1 MTTKSRRT
9 TGRAVFE
16 RVGCATDL
24 VDSVARKVRATQR
37 HEWLDGDTDTALFLD
52 LDLSVLAAPAD
63 VYDRYAEQI
72 AQEYAWVPDALYR
85 QGRAQVL
92 ASFLQRDHIYFTPSL
107 RLLWEAAARANL
119 QREVRR
125 IA

>member
-1 MTTKSRRT
+1 M
-9 TGRAVFE
+9 A
-16 RVGCATDL
+16 
-24 VDSVARKVRATQR
+24 SVARKVRATQR

-52 LDLSVLAAPAD
+52 LDLSVLAAPAG

-92 ASFLQRDHIYFTPSL
+92 AGFLQRDQIYFTPSL
-107 RLLWEAAARANL
+107 RLVWEAAARTNVK
-119 QREVRR
+119 RELSR
-125 IA
+125 IT